1 MSFKIKENE
10 AAEQLVAFCL
20 MKGVQPEELITAIF
34 EREYISIE
42 TLKNNDHVYL
52 IVSYKEDIEDNIN
65 IITMKYTYNLESQL
79 QRIDQKIN
87 NSKYKIQWDRTDKLK
102 EIIKSLAG
110 DSISEES
117 LFDVLNKLLPE
128 KIYTSIIPQLKLVI

>member
-128 KIYTSIIPQLKLVI
+128 KIYTSIIPQLKLVL